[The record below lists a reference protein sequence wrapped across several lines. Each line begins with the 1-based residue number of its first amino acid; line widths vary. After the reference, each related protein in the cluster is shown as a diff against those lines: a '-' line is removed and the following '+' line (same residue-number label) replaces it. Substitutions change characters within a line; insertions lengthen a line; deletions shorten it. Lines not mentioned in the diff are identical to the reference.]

1 MDFDD
6 TPEEAAFRAECRA
19 WLDANAALRSDGAAE
34 MWRTLRPRT
43 VEDDAAAL
51 AYAKVWQARK
61 ADAGYAGIHWPV
73 HAGGRGLPHLLA
85 SVFKAEEARYD
96 VPANSFQVGI
106 DMVGPTL
113 IAHGS
118 EAQQRR
124 HLDAIRRGE
133 QVWCQLFSEPGAGSD
148 LAGLSTSAVRDG
160 DEFVVNGQKVWTS
173 GAHSSDWGILLV
185 RSDLDAPKH
194 RGITYLLVDM
204 RSPGIE
210 VRPIRQI
217 DGAVHFNEVFFT
229 DVRVPVDHVVGDI
242 HRGWGV
248 AVATL
253 VAERSAIG
261 GGGMVQIGEILGLA
275 RTMGVTHDPVI
286 RQELATMHSYFEI
299 TRWLGYRVQT
309 AVSHG
314 HMPGPESSVMKLH
327 ISRQYERGGDLFTRM
342 LGAAGML
349 WRDDAPLGGFFQDLF
364 LAQWAPRIGG
374 GTDQVQRNIV
384 GERVLGLPSEV
395 RTDKDVAF
403 RDLPRSGASAR

>member
-6 TPEEAAFRAECRA
+6 TPAEAEFRAECRQ
-19 WLDANAALRSDGAAE
+19 WLDANASLRTSGSAE
-34 MWRTLRPRT
+34 VWKTLRPRT
-43 VEDDAAAL
+43 ADDDDAAMAL
-51 AYAKVWQARK
+51 ARKWQGCK
-61 ADAGYAGIHWPV
+61 ADGGFAGIHWPTRF
-73 HAGGRGLPHLLA
+73 GGRALSAHLA
-85 SVFKAEEARYD
+85 AVFKAEEARYD

-118 EAQQRR
+118 EAQQLE
-124 HLDAIRRGE
+124 HLDPIRRGE
-133 QVWCQLFSEPGAGSD
+133 HVWCQLFSEPGAGSD

-173 GAHSSDWGILLV
+173 GAHSADWGILLV
-185 RSDLDAPKH
+185 RTDLDAPKH

-204 RSPGIE
+204 RSPGID

-229 DVRVPVDHVVGDI
+229 DVRVPVANIVGEL
-242 HRGWGV
+242 HKGW
-248 AVATL
+248 AVTMTTL

-261 GGGMVQIGEILGLA
+261 GGGMVQIGEILNLA
-275 RTMGVTHDPVI
+275 RVMGVTDDPVI
-286 RQELATMHSYFEI
+286 RQELAVLYTYFEI
-299 TRWLGYRVQT
+299 TRFLGYRVQT
-309 AVSHG
+309 ARSQGQV
-314 HMPGPESSVMKLH
+314 PGPESSVLKLH
-327 ISRQYERGGDLFTRM
+327 ISRQYARSGDLFEQM

-349 WRDDAPLGGFFQDLF
+349 WRDDAPLDGFFQDLF

-384 GERVLGLPSEV
+384 GERVLGLPAEP
-395 RTDKDVAF
+395 RLDKAAAF
-403 RDLPRSGASAR
+403 RDLLK